1 MILRKEKHNDFTNIF
16 AGKLFLACIKTDA
29 LEENKGN
36 GNTNSLLKKLESIDS
51 NLFEKIVLSV
61 SASDTEIK
69 DITIRPL
76 PGTKI
81 AYVTKDD
88 YASMV
93 YTYVELKKITR
104 LIDVD
109 QSEGVS
115 LVDSNTHYKVMG
127 DATDILSSA
136 VRKNSYIVR
145 NGRVESFERTE
156 YTLLDGTVTNNLP
169 KGLKTDLSPGDNR
182 IVRDHSYS
190 SPSTGTGLFPSW
202 EADGFED

>member
-1 MILRKEKHNDFTNIF
+1 MSLRKEKHNDFTNIF
-16 AGKLFLACIKTDA
+16 AGDKFLACIKTDA
-29 LEENKGN
+29 LEENK

-51 NLFEKIVLSV
+51 NLFEKIDLSV

-76 PGTKI
+76 AGTKL

-88 YASMV
+88 YASEV

-104 LIDVD
+104 LINID
-109 QSEGVS
+109 QSEGVI
-115 LVDSNTHYKVMG
+115 LVDSKTHYKVMG
-127 DATDILSSA
+127 DATDILTSA
-136 VRKNSYIVR
+136 VRKNSYTIK
-145 NGRVESFERTE
+145 NGKVESFERTE
-156 YTLLDGTVTNNLP
+156 YTLLDGTVTFNLP

-182 IVRDHSYS
+182 IVRDHS
-190 SPSTGTGLFPSW
+190 SPSTGDVSGLFPAW